1 MARIMESKYEAIK
14 QLLVRNKQT
23 QAVDPSQ
30 KIQFPF
36 LVVPT
41 QRSNI
46 LDQSVINNK
55 QVCLNFRNKI
65 KTIVDTDALLVLYW
79 EGCLINNNQPP
90 SDQ

>member
-23 QAVDPSQ
+23 QAVFPSQ

-46 LDQSVINNK
+46 
-55 QVCLNFRNKI
+55 
-65 KTIVDTDALLVLYW
+65 VLPS
-79 EGCLINNNQPP
+79 LI
-90 SDQ
+90 